1 MFQSAMRQLSYSLYI
16 YPAYLRA
23 PVISSN
29 RKCEQLK
36 HDSKMN
42 QESQILYSESGL
54 EICPMTKM
62 HRPPSLSH
70 VCIVCS
76 RRSLLL

>member
-1 MFQSAMRQLSYSLYI
+1 MRQLSYNLYI

-42 QESQILYSESGL
+42 QESQILYSES
-54 EICPMTKM
+54 
-62 HRPPSLSH
+62 SL
-70 VCIVCS
+70 
-76 RRSLLL
+76 